1 MAKLRVENFN
11 DLVRDTETNAIINT
25 NKAEQ
30 ELYMFRHRERQEQ
43 SNQIRRTCREI
54 NSLKKE
60 LFEIKKMI
68 KDMVK

>member
-25 NKAEQ
+25 NKSEY